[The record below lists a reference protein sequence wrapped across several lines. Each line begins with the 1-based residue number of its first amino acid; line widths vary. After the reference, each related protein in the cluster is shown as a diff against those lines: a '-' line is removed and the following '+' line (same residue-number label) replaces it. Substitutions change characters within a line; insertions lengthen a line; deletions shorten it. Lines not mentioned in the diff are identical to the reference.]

1 MVGDESELE
10 DTESLLPVQQ
20 PQELLVP
27 PSFASRKQD
36 TPLTAKCAAI
46 RGALRSEMVEAS
58 AEEVAEGRL
67 ELIGVHC
74 CDVWDDHVAGALN
87 NDDFCLM
94 LLSMWIGTAIVIFI
108 YWIVFKM

>member
-67 ELIGVHC
+67 ELIG
-74 CDVWDDHVAGALN
+74 ALN